1 MVEEFNRQRHSRFS
15 RLWTQSRLLRTRIA
29 GRSTVLL
36 ICAWLALGAIGCTS
50 SPEVNVLS
58 QMLVKQI
65 GGLRP
70 AAAAAPV
77 GALEGTVLAQGAPL
91 AGATVV
97 VAERN
102 GAPHSAIT
110 GADGRYRIADV
121 PPGMYAVA
129 AVAAGFDEAQISG
142 LFGLPALQHIDAG
155 QTRSAPPLTLQ
166 PHMIAPLPENLA
178 ERVVLSPTAVYTA
191 TATFPPGAAAQ
202 VRAWQFVRDGVT
214 VDSLRVF
221 RPLQVEPRAQ
231 PRLLLIVYPSHVDG
245 WQPVSVAFASQGFTV
260 VAISPMLVRGLD
272 IDGSAQD
279 LRVAFDLALRG
290 NLTGGMRSERAPV
303 MGGSFSSALLH
314 RLLRDDAQRVSA
326 VVVVGGIANAFAGIA
341 DYNAGKLRIPPQ
353 YKYAIPS
360 MGFANVRTLDILRLS
375 PVYTAARLPRTMI
388 IHTSADEVI
397 PIAQAKEL
405 EQAAREAGVSV
416 EAYYYDDVSHYLLI
430 GEQMTDAGAEMFGRI
445 LAFLDHAGR

>member
-1 MVEEFNRQRHSRFS
+1 MAAKRDERRD
-15 RLWTQSRLLRTRIA
+15 RLKRLA
-29 GRSTVLL
+29 GRISLL
-36 ICAWLALGAIGCTS
+36 LTCVAILHGALGCTS

-58 QMLVKQI
+58 QMVVAQM

-70 AAAAAPV
+70 ADSSAPS
-77 GALEGTVLAQGAPL
+77 GALEGMVLANGAPL

-97 VAERN
+97 VAERS

-110 GADGRYRIADV
+110 SADGRYRIEGV

-142 LFGLPALQHIDAG
+142 LFGLPALQRIDADHAS
-155 QTRSAPPLTLQ
+155 SAPPLTLQ
-166 PHMIAPLPENLA
+166 PHVVAPLPENLV
-178 ERVVLSPTAVYTA
+178 ERVALSHTAEYTA
-191 TATFPPGAAAQ
+191 AATFPIGAATQ
-202 VRAWQFVRDGVT
+202 VNAWQFVRDGVT

-221 RPLQVEPRAQ
+221 RPLQVEPGAQ

-272 IDGSAQD
+272 IDASAQD

-290 NLTGGMRSERAPV
+290 DLTGGVRSERAPV
-303 MGGSFSSALLH
+303 MGGSFSSAVLH
-314 RLLRDDAQRVSA
+314 RLLRDEAQRVST
-326 VVVVGGIANAFAGIA
+326 VVVVGGIANAFTGIA
-341 DYNAGKLRIPPQ
+341 DYNAGKLHIPPQ
-353 YKYAIPS
+353 YEYAIPS
-360 MGFANVRTLDILRLS
+360 MGFANVRTLDILRFS
-375 PVYTAARLPRTMI
+375 PVYTAAQLPRTLI

-405 EQAAREAGVSV
+405 ERAARKAGVSV
-416 EAYYYDDVSHYLLI
+416 EVYYYDDVSHYLLI
-430 GEQMTDAGAEMFGRI
+430 GEQMTEAGAEMFGRI
-445 LAFLDHAGR
+445 LAFLDDADR